1 MKNIPLSEIYR
12 KVIHSVSILIP
23 LSYLWL
29 IKDQS
34 IMIIILTVL
43 CSVSLLLEFLRNKS
57 NTVKFLFNN
66 MFIKMLRKNEKKG
79 TLTGATWLLIGSLIT
94 TIFFPIYIVVPA
106 LIYLSIGDSFAA
118 IIGKAYPFGK
128 IGVKSITGSI
138 SGALASSI
146 FAISV
151 NKILPIEIIII
162 GSIIAMLIEIIPIKL
177 NDNLTI
183 PFISALVMNLSLN
196 LL

>member
-34 IMIIILTVL
+34 IMILILTVL
-43 CSVSLLLEFLRNKS
+43 CSVSLFLEFLRNKS

-128 IGVKSITGSI
+128 IGVKSISGSI

-162 GSIIAMLIEIIPIKL
+162 GSIIAMIIEIIPIKL

>member
-34 IMIIILTVL
+34 IMILILTVL

-57 NTVKFLFNN
+57 KTVKFLFNN

>member
-34 IMIIILTVL
+34 IMILILTVL

>member
-34 IMIIILTVL
+34 IMILILTVL
-43 CSVSLLLEFLRNKS
+43 CSVSLFLEFLRNKS

>member
-1 MKNIPLSEIYR
+1 MKKIPLSEIYR
-12 KVIHSVSILIP
+12 KVIHSVSIFIP

>member
-12 KVIHSVSILIP
+12 KVIHAVSILIP

-34 IMIIILTVL
+34 IMILILTVL
-43 CSVSLLLEFLRNKS
+43 CSVSLFLEFLRNKS